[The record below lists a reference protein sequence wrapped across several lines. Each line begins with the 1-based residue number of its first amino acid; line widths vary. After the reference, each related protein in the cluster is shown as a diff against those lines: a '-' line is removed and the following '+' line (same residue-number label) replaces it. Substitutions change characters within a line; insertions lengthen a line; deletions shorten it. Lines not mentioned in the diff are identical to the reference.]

1 MKKIT
6 LFSILAVLFAAM
18 SFTSCNTDGDYGMNY
33 LTLEQQKSY
42 QYAMAAGSY
51 NNMTI
56 LYQKKNDANVKNQ
69 VDSVPSACSISMYGD
84 STITIYTFPVAAL
97 AEHISNKDLAAA
109 IAKEAPRTI
118 KCKYYVI
125 PNSTSETA
133 YFIACPNA
141 VELNLAYGTDNK
153 SHKVVLYFVPFSPN
167 QMYNGYCTLK
177 EPRQLGFQFALY
189 QIWVDGNQTN
199 FIQNSTNSANTTVGF
214 LFRNA
219 WKK

>member
-18 SFTSCNTDGDYGMNY
+18 SFTSCNTDGDSGMNF
-33 LTLEQQKSY
+33 LTPEQQKSF

-51 NNMTI
+51 NNMAI
-56 LYQKKNDANVKNQ
+56 LYEKKNDANVKNQ

-84 STITIYTFPVAAL
+84 STITIYSFPVAAL

-109 IAKEAPRTI
+109 IAKVAPKAI
-118 KCKYYVI
+118 KCKYNVM

-133 YFIACPNA
+133 YFIACPEA
-141 VELNLAYGTDNK
+141 INLDLTYGTDNK
-153 SHKVVLYFVPFSPN
+153 SHKVVLYFIPS
-167 QMYNGYCTLK
+167 QMYYGYCTLK

>member
-1 MKKIT
+1 MKKLT
-6 LFSILAVLFAAM
+6 ILSFVAALM
-18 SFTSCNTDGDYGMNY
+18 AAFSFTSCNTDGDSYTP
-33 LTLEQQKSY
+33 LTLEQQKAF
-42 QYAMAAGSY
+42 QTAMAVGSY
-51 NNMTI
+51 NDMM
-56 LYQKKNDANVKNQ
+56 LLFEKKNDANVKNQ
-69 VDSVPSACSISMYGD
+69 VDSVASACSISMYND
-84 STITIYTFPVAAL
+84 STMTMANFPVAAL

-109 IAKEAPRTI
+109 IANEAPRTI
-118 KCKYYVI
+118 KCKYNVM

-141 VELNLAYGTDNK
+141 IELNLAYGTDNK
-153 SHKVVLYFVPFSPN
+153 SHKVVLYFIPS
-167 QMYNGYCTLK
+167 QMYYGYCTLK

-199 FIQNSTNSANTTVGF
+199 FIQNSTNSSSTSVGF

>member
-18 SFTSCNTDGDYGMNY
+18 SFTSCNTDGDNGMNF

-42 QYAMAAGSY
+42 QQAMSYGSY

-56 LYQKKNDANVKNQ
+56 LYEKKNDANVKNQ
-69 VDSVPSACSISMYGD
+69 VDSVASSCSISMYGD
-84 STITIYTFPVAAL
+84 STMTMANFPVAAL

-109 IAKEAPRTI
+109 IAKETPRTI
-118 KCKYYVI
+118 KCRYNVM
-125 PNSTSETA
+125 PNSNSEVA
-133 YFIACPNA
+133 YFIACPDA
-141 VELNLAYGTDNK
+141 INLDLTYGTDNK
-153 SHKVVLYFVPFSPN
+153 SHKVVLYFIPS
-167 QMYNGYCTLK
+167 QSYYGYCTLK
-177 EPRQLGFQFALY
+177 EPRQLAFQFTLY
-189 QIWVDGNQTN
+189 QIWVDGSQTN
-199 FIQNSTNSANTTVGF
+199 FIQNSTNSNYTTVSF

>member
-18 SFTSCNTDGDYGMNY
+18 SFTSCNTDGDSGMNF
-33 LTLEQQKSY
+33 LTLEQQKSF
-42 QYAMAAGSY
+42 QQAMSLGSY
-51 NNMTI
+51 NNMAI
-56 LYQKKNDANVKNQ
+56 LYEKKNDANVKNQ
-69 VDSVPSACSISMYGD
+69 VDSVASSCSISMYGD
-84 STITIYTFPVAAL
+84 STMTMTNFPVAAL
-97 AEHISNKDLAAA
+97 AEHINNKDLAAA
-109 IAKEAPRTI
+109 IAKVTPRNI
-118 KCKYYVI
+118 KCKYNVM
-125 PNSTSETA
+125 PNSTSEVA

-153 SHKVVLYFVPFSPN
+153 SHKVVLYFIPS
-167 QMYNGYCTLK
+167 QMYYGYCTLK

>member
-6 LFSILAVLFAAM
+6 LFSILAAFVAAL
-18 SFTSCNTDGDYGMNY
+18 SFTSCNTDSDNSFTP
-33 LTLEQQKSY
+33 LAPETQKSF
-42 QYAMAAGSY
+42 QAAMSIGSY
-51 NNMTI
+51 NDMVI
-56 LYQKKNDANVKNQ
+56 LFEKKNKANVNNQ
-69 VDSVPSACSISMYGD
+69 IDSVASSVRISMYND
-84 STITIYTFPVAAL
+84 STMSISNFPVAAL
-97 AEHISNKDLAAA
+97 AEHISDKELSAA
-109 IAKEAPRTI
+109 IEKEAPRTI
-118 KCKYYVI
+118 TCKYNVM

-133 YFIACPNA
+133 YFIACPEA
-141 VELNLAYGTDNK
+141 INLDLTYGTDNK
-153 SHKVVLYFVPFSPN
+153 SHKVVLYFIPS
-167 QMYNGYCTLK
+167 QMYYGYCTLK